1 MQRQTAEDDDVT
13 AAVWGRSLEHH
24 VTDHL
29 LAEDLSA
36 FSCGYN
42 HFLLSGTSFL
52 LVVLLLTTTFC
63 LLLQLIDCDCHR
75 CQTRNL

>member
-1 MQRQTAEDDDVT
+1 MQRKTAEDDDVT

-42 HFLLSGTSFL
+42 HFLLSGTSLL

-63 LLLQLIDCDCHR
+63 LLQLIDCDCHR